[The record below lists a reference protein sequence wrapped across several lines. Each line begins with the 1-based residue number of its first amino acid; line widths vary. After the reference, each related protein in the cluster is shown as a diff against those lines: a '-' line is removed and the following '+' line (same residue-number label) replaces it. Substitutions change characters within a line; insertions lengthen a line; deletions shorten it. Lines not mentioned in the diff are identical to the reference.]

1 MKDNKDTLDHV
12 LAVAATFDW
21 ITPTYHMIKDA
32 AAGDAYRIKI
42 PFDDLVETRFALK
55 QAGIESW
62 GWATFF
68 DVTVFS
74 IHERDARRAAALLGL
89 ESVKP
94 KAKRRVFALGFLPW
108 LILIAGLA
116 LVALVVMTGAGL

>member
-1 MKDNKDTLDHV
+1 MTDNKGTLDRL
-12 LAVAATFDW
+12 LAVAAAFDW
-21 ITPTYHMIKDA
+21 VTPVNHMIRDA
-32 AAGDAYRIKI
+32 AAGDACRVKI

-55 QAGIESW
+55 QAKIESW

-89 ESVKP
+89 EPVKP
-94 KAKRRVFALGFLPW
+94 RAKRRVFGLGFLPW
-108 LILIAGLA
+108 LILVAGLA
-116 LVALVVMTGAGL
+116 LVALIVMTGAGL